1 MGARRIALAATA
13 ILATGLA
20 LTGCSSTSGSTSA
33 NAAGG
38 ASATA
43 SVGAT
48 AGASST
54 SAPFT
59 SAPSTGAS
67 TGSTS
72 TGGSNGGSGGGSGS
86 AKGNECTAASL
97 RAGVL
102 GPSGYASD
110 QQPAVAAVHV
120 VNVSSSSCTL
130 YGYPGVK
137 VADDQG
143 KSSPITAGRATGSP
157 VTSVTLKPG
166 QVANANLEY
175 NDINTQ
181 GTASAEHVCGVQSS
195 QAQVILPDTTTVLEV
210 KVTGGGVDGN
220 TLNICGNALTVQPF
234 EGVPGVNA

>member
-13 ILATGLA
+13 VLATGLA
-20 LTGCSSTSGSTSA
+20 LTACSSTSGSTSA

-43 SVGAT
+43 SAGAG
-48 AGASST
+48 AGASSA
-54 SAPFT
+54 SAPST

-67 TGSTS
+67 TGGS

-97 RAGVL
+97 RASVL
-102 GPSGYASD
+102 GPSGYAND
-110 QQPAVAAVHV
+110 QQPAIAAVHV

-181 GTASAEHVCGVQSS
+181 GTASAEHVCGVQGS

-220 TLNICGNALTVQPF
+220 TLNICSNALTVQPF